1 MKTIGVFDSGVG
13 GLSVLRALQCEV
25 PHTHWVYLSDSAFAP
40 YGGRSGQ
47 EVIERSQRITAW
59 LTREHPLDALV
70 VACNTATAH
79 AIDSLRDMY
88 PALPIVGV
96 EPALKTA
103 AQATRTGCIGVLATS
118 GTLKSGRFATLRSSV
133 EATAVGPGLAFL
145 CQPCPGL
152 ADAIEQDDKEAIEEL
167 CKCFVTALMNQIP
180 AHARMDSL
188 VLGCTHY
195 PFAMETLKQLCGP
208 GVNVIDNA
216 TPIARRT
223 AGLVGAAH
231 KANVTAQVG
240 CVSLFATGSV
250 AALKEACERWLP
262 NLHQIAACQIHI

>member
-13 GLSVLRALQCEV
+13 GLSVLRALQREV

-40 YGGRSGQ
+40 YGGRSKQ
-47 EVIERSQRITAW
+47 EVVERSHRITAW
-59 LTREHPLDALV
+59 LTQEHALDALV

-79 AIDSLRDMY
+79 AIDSLRDTY

-103 AQATRTGCIGVLATS
+103 AQTSLTGCIGVLATS
-118 GTLKSGRFATLRSSV
+118 GTLASDRFATLRSNV
-133 EATAVGPGLAFL
+133 EAAKGESDLTFF

-152 ADAIEQDDKEAIEEL
+152 ADAIEQDDKTLIELL
-167 CKCFVTALMNQIP
+167 CRRFVTDLMNQVP
-180 AHARMDSL
+180 VQKSLDSL

-195 PFAMETLKQLCGP
+195 PFAIETLQQLCGS
-208 GVNVIDNA
+208 GVHVIDNA

-223 AGLVGAAH
+223 AGLVGVAH
-231 KANVTAQVG
+231 MAHDTAPNG
-240 CVSLFATGSV
+240 CVSLCATGNI

-262 NLHQIAACQIHI
+262 GLHQKATRQIPI